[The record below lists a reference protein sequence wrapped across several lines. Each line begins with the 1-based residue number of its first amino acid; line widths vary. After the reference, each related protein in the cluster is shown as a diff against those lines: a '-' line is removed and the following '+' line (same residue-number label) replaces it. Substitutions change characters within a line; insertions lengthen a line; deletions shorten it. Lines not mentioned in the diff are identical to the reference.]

1 MIGQERL
8 LKTLIENDFKCVL
21 LIGPRGH
28 GKKHL
33 AQEVAKAKNLELKTY
48 NELKVDNVREMI
60 EDGQILRVKTMF
72 LLPDVDNNM
81 TTQAQNA
88 ALKFIEEPPKNAF
101 IVMTSEKI
109 DGVLPTIQSRSKTF
123 IMNAYTKEHL
133 EKFTTN
139 EILTRIAENPGQIKR
154 MESVDSNG
162 LLQLA
167 EKICENIGRISAAN
181 VFSILNHVKEDDLDL
196 LVPFLIFVYTNR
208 IKQNNDRM
216 TTLLILAEQLR
227 IIYKYKMLLKNKS
240 VRIKPLFEIMFM
252 EMRDKAHEIL

>member
-1 MIGQERL
+1 MIGQEQL
-8 LKTLIENDFKCVL
+8 LKTLIENDFKCIL

-48 NELKVDNVREMI
+48 NELKVDNIREMI
-60 EDGQILRVKTMF
+60 EDGQTLRVKTMF

-101 IVMTSEKI
+101 IVMTAEKI

-123 IMNAYTKEHL
+123 TMNAYTKEHL
-133 EKFTTN
+133 ANFTTN

-154 MESVDSNG
+154 MESADSNG

-167 EKICENIGRISAAN
+167 EKVCENIGRISAAN
-181 VFSILNHVKEDDLDL
+181 VFSILNHVEEDDLDL

-216 TTLLILAEQLR
+216 KTLLILVEQLR
-227 IIYKYKMLLKNKS
+227 IIYRYKALLKNKS
-240 VRIKPLFEIMFM
+240 VRTKPLFEMMFM